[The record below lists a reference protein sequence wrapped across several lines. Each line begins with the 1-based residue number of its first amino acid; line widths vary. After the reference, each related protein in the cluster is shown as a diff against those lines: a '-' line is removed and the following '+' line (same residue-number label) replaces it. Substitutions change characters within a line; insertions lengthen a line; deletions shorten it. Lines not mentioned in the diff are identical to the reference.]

1 MRLSCVAQGVH
12 EQGKPAGC
20 LGMIQP
26 RQRHGTFEMIRDI
39 QSLGAALGGQEQPL
53 SELAEEYEPYVASG
67 EINSQV
73 ADKDAAVAA
82 VVAQFAPAVGE
93 GVGEGQAVHEDF
105 AGVATTVTRM
115 DGTTVA
121 AQDGTWWFNLRPSNT
136 EPFLRYN
143 GEARTAATMEALRD
157 AVLAIVR
164 AER

>member
-1 MRLSCVAQGVH
+1 M
-12 EQGKPAGC
+12 
-20 LGMIQP
+20 
-26 RQRHGTFEMIRDI
+26 
-39 QSLGAALGGQEQPL
+39 
-53 SELAEEYEPYVASG
+53 
-67 EINSQV
+67 
-73 ADKDAAVAA
+73 AA

-143 GEARTAATMEALRD
+143 GEARTPETMEAIRD
-157 AVLAIVR
+157 AVRDFAEEQELGWIDVAAAFAESGDPEALLADALHPNEEGAEVWTQAVARTLR
-164 AER
+164 AP